1 MFLREI
7 TCWARASILGATFP
21 GVASTRGLYP
31 QGPDHYP
38 ASLALDPEAHA
49 VREEIGQAEGGEG
62 PSRVPHE
69 SPPLAPDGA
78 NEEQFP
84 PLQHRDRKPVGEDA
98 DIGEGHLRLGHPHS
112 RERGRPAGTRPAPA
126 RTIFPAMCSSSRTSL
141 GMSSARVKRARHSR
155 KYRSTLAL
163 GRAST
168 ARSPSPSRPSIAS
181 FCSCVASRVRADGRR
196 RARKSS

>member
-78 NEEQFP
+78 NEEKFP

-112 RERGRPAGTRPAPA
+112 RERGRLAEAGQLVRGEAPRFRAENERGDLAFAQRGHPRHRLPDVEYKIPSVGPAGKGYREGGVDEGATEIGEDADLLQHILGAP
-126 RTIFPAMCSSSRTSL
+126 
-141 GMSSARVKRARHSR
+141 
-155 KYRSTLAL
+155 
-163 GRAST
+163 GRA
-168 ARSPSPSRPSIAS
+168 
-181 FCSCVASRVRADGRR
+181 
-196 RARKSS
+196 